1 MAQTELPP
9 PASSP
14 TKTTQTPLSNPPALP
29 CSLPPSPLTQDVRLV
44 GTRRAGGADVCP
56 VPPLRTCRAPAHLLL
71 KSPFTPTSL
80 PPPFLP
86 HPNLLPPPTLPP
98 NPISPSFSPAP
109 AAQIG
114 CSRVKAGRLSQ
125 RRDPFTTRPPHT
137 DCRLPPAGIGA
148 PTSRP
153 TGQSGQSGQL
163 EQQPTLASW
172 KPPTLASSPS

>member
-98 NPISPSFSPAP
+98 NPISPPLPCP

-163 EQQPTLASW
+163 EPNHTGELEP
-172 KPPTLASSPS
+172 KPTLASSPS